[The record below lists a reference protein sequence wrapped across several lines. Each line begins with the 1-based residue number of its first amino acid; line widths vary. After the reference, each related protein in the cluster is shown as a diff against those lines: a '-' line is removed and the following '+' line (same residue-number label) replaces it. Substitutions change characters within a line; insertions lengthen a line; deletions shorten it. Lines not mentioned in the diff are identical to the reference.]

1 MRGWLNT
8 FANPFCAALPSE
20 EHGAFLDEVTALLK
34 PVLCD
39 ADGKWT
45 ADYTRLRFAALRP

>member
-20 EHGAFLDEVTALLK
+20 ERGAFLDEVTVLLK
-34 PVLCD
+34 GLMQ
-39 ADGKWT
+39 ANFFRSIQT
-45 ADYTRLRFAALRP
+45 ASDWLHGRF